1 MSDLRIKDTSPLV
14 DIKPRAAL
22 EPKTQTGRA
31 SHPSAA
37 PFGLTARTAGGHPGA
52 HSSAA
57 PRTRLLRFNERSV
70 ATLSSFPFPGA
81 KSLPDT
87 SPPLETL
94 FDSEEEEDEEMTSF
108 EVVFRKEE
116 VTSEEKPEVAPRLT
130 DEALA
135 KTVPQRSTTQ
145 IHPDDIPLA
154 GYLLAR
160 QADRRPVEGEDLAL
174 LRDAH
179 DSVREARNLMPLGRG
194 NVREDN
200 AATHGLSLFAALEGR
215 AQEDLTMA
223 EHAVLAGAGACAEH
237 SELAAQA
244 MANRMGPQVKA
255 RLTHRTAVDH
265 QWTEASAS
273 GNFKDRA
280 HTVALD
286 AWRAGPAVFAPD
298 SVHAGR
304 SVGLKSIKD
313 DEFVDRRY
321 FTAAQH
327 GGWIDDAK
335 KVAQQRSAEGKG
347 IDLPTEHKYPADKM
361 LESRSG
367 VDPRFAKR
375 AAARLDKEVSPDE
388 AYTKA
393 SKSTAKKV
401 GAKLSK
407 IGGGI
412 ASMLGLGKSK
422 SPKSEPASSSKKEP
436 PVAGQLQTAADPS
449 SNVETRTSPTLAEL
463 MKRDDIETAN
473 HRTLAE
479 LMKQDDAEASQVAEQ
494 RQARPIAPTRAE
506 IREAEKTQ
514 RPLPAALR
522 AEIQAVGI
530 ARELA
535 PEMSM
540 KDLAG
545 VAPKIAEA
553 ARTLA
558 EAGPTKAT
566 HPFAPPTGSSQP

>member
-1 MSDLRIKDTSPLV
+1 MPDLRIKHTSPLV
-14 DIKPRAAL
+14 DIEARRASEPPR
-22 EPKTQTGRA
+22 TQTGRA

-37 PFGLTARTAGGHPGA
+37 PFGLTAWTAGRHPGA
-52 HSSAA
+52 HSSIA
-57 PRTRLLRFNERSV
+57 PRTKLPPLNEGSL
-70 ATLSSFPFPGA
+70 ATSSSFPFPGA
-81 KSLPDT
+81 RPLPDKL
-87 SPPLETL
+87 PPLETL
-94 FDSEEEEDEEMTSF
+94 VDNEEEE
-108 EVVFRKEE
+108 
-116 VTSEEKPEVAPRLT
+116 VTAEEKPEVAPHLR

-160 QADRRPVEGEDLAL
+160 QADCRPVEGEDLAL

-179 DSVREARNLMPLGRG
+179 DSMREARNLMPLGRG
-194 NVREDN
+194 NVKEDN
-200 AATHGLSLFAALEGR
+200 AATHGLSFFAAQAGR
-215 AQEDLTMA
+215 AQEDLTIV
-223 EHAVLAGAGACAEH
+223 EHAVLSGAGACAEH
-237 SELAAQA
+237 SELTAQA
-244 MANRMGPQVKA
+244 MASRMGPQVKA
-255 RLTHRTAVDH
+255 RMTHRTAVDH

-280 HTVALD
+280 HTVVLD

-298 SVHAGR
+298 SVHGGR
-304 SVGLKSIKD
+304 SVGLKAIKD
-313 DEFVDRRY
+313 DELVDRRY

-327 GGWIDDAK
+327 GGWLDDAK
-335 KVAQQRSAEGKG
+335 KDAQQRSAEGKG
-347 IDLPTEHKYPADKM
+347 IDLPTEHAYPADKM
-361 LESRSG
+361 LESMSG
-367 VDPRFAKR
+367 VDRRFAKR
-375 AAARLDKEVSPDE
+375 AAARLAKEVSPDE
-388 AYTKA
+388 VYTKA
-393 SKSTAKKV
+393 SKSTVQKA

-407 IGGGI
+407 VRGGI

-422 SPKSEPASSSKKEP
+422 SSKSKPVSSSKKESL
-436 PVAGQLQTAADPS
+436 VAGQQQIGADPS

-463 MKRDDIETAN
+463 MK
-473 HRTLAE
+473 
-479 LMKQDDAEASQVAEQ
+479 QDDAEASQAPEQ
-494 RQARPIAPTRAE
+494 RKARPSAPTRAE

-514 RPLPAALR
+514 RPLLAALR

-535 PEMSM
+535 PKMST

-566 HPFAPPTGSSQP
+566 YPSAPPTGPSQP